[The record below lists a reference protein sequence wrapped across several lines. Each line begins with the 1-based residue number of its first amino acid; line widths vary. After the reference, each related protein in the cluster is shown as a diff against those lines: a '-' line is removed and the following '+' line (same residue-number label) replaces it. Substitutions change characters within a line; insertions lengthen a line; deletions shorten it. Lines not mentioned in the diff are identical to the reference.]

1 LEVVAFIL
9 IGSTHEYQKSTIWS
23 SLNSIVAESN
33 NAKSSFTEYLSLR
46 DNNTALAEE
55 NAMLKTQ
62 IMQLQNDREWMVER
76 DSQYVYSHLD
86 WQYIPAK
93 IVDISTNKQHNYIT
107 INKGTRDGIEKDM
120 GVICADGLVGIV
132 STVSEKYALVVP
144 LIHTDISVSAKIK
157 RSGQIGGTKWNGRNY
172 QYINLT
178 DIARHIPVKK
188 GDTIETSGL
197 TSVFPEG
204 ILIGIVNKTELK
216 KTDDYHSTSIELSTD
231 YRSLKYVQVLHNV
244 NREYQD
250 SIYYGMD

>member
-1 LEVVAFIL
+1 M
-9 IGSTHEYQKSTIWS
+9 WS
-23 SLNSIVAESN
+23 SINSIVAGSN
-33 NAKSSFTEYLSLR
+33 EAKSSITEYLSLH
-46 DNNTALAEE
+46 DDNTALAEE

-62 IMQLQNDREWMVER
+62 IMQLQNDREWMIER

-93 IVDISTNKQHNYIT
+93 VIDITTNKQHNYLT
-107 INKGTRDGIEKDM
+107 INKGTRDGIAKDM

-172 QYINLT
+172 RCINLT

-216 KTDDYHSTSIELSTD
+216 GTDDYHSTLIELSTD

-244 NREYQD
+244 NKEYQD